1 VFEEALA
8 EVFGPAAR
16 FRLCEAVPAPP
27 PSARPE
33 RPEAVAAI
41 ANPAVQAML
50 QIFGGT
56 AQVEGPPEE

>member
-1 VFEEALA
+1 
-8 EVFGPAAR
+8 
-16 FRLCEAVPAPP
+16 VPAPP